1 MPEDVRVTDNPSE
14 LRYELHVAGEPAG
27 TIRYRVLPGA
37 RALVHTEVEPRFEGH
52 GLGTRLIAGALADL
66 RQQGLGV
73 VPVCPFVRTYLERHP
88 EDRDLVVA
96 DTEQPD

>member
-1 MPEDVRVTDNPSE
+1 LAEDVRVSDNPSE
-14 LRYELHVAGEPAG
+14 LRYELVVDGEPAG
-27 TIRYRVLPGA
+27 TIRYRVLPDA

-66 RQQGLGV
+66 RERRLGV
-73 VPVCPFVRTYLERHP
+73 VPICPFVRAYLDRHP

-96 DTEQPD
+96 DTEWSD